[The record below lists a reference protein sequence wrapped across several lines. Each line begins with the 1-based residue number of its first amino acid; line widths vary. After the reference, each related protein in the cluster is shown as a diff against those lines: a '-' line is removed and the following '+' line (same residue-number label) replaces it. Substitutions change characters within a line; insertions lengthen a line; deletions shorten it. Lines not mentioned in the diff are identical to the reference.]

1 MWFMS
6 ASVKGNRL
14 LWVTPSLNAEG
25 GKSAG
30 NSERIPLHLQVP
42 GEHPVAFKE
51 GHLSPSFAWH
61 MIRLVR
67 RTGLLCTNWKG
78 NSAQQIWLS
87 WALFCQSTRW
97 WWWWWLWCW
106 WRSIGQA
113 PLNNCTLEIVLLS
126 VPGIPGDKIW
136 DWCIL
141 NPKPH
146 LVVSTKRDPGPVYP
160 ECSNAYNEG
169 HLKKL
174 HFPQILLL
182 IPQNKV
188 MCFDKKWGLGFY
200 STLFESKNNLISPL
214 ASNWNMK
221 LMLFYD
227 KDERYDVA
235 SHIHHFRAIS
245 VNIIWLRRS
254 PVASNTS
261 KSCRRWGWAA
271 SKKILLTCSLSASAC
286 SVFPF
291 LWWG

>member
-1 MWFMS
+1 MVAKHTIMPGEEVIDTIAIMVTECTRIHGKLTCLMWFMS

-42 GEHPVAFKE
+42 GEHPVAFKD

-87 WALFCQSTRW
+87 WALFCQSTRC

-160 ECSNAYNEG
+160 ECSNAYNKG
-169 HLKKL
+169 HLKKATFSSNL
-174 HFPQILLL
+174 TF
-182 IPQNKV
+182 N
-188 MCFDKKWGLGFY
+188 
-200 STLFESKNNLISPL
+200 SSK
-214 ASNWNMK
+214 
-221 LMLFYD
+221 
-227 KDERYDVA
+227 
-235 SHIHHFRAIS
+235 
-245 VNIIWLRRS
+245 
-254 PVASNTS
+254 
-261 KSCRRWGWAA
+261 
-271 SKKILLTCSLSASAC
+271 
-286 SVFPF
+286 
-291 LWWG
+291 